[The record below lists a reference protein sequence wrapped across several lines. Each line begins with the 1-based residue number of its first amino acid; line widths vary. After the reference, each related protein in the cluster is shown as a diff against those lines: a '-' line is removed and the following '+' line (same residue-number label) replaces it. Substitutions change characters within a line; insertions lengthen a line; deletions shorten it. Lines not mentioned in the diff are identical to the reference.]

1 MESIKDILIRMM
13 KEWIAK
19 LEKDVEESYMM
30 YDTDQVI
37 GMIEYMI
44 KEIENTPEPS
54 HNQIQKNL
62 RQQVGELKSENSALN
77 EKLQNYIPRRRVRRV
92 YKQIKKILEQDGI
105 TDDLDIEE

>member
-1 MESIKDILIRMM
+1 MESIKDILLRMLKM
-13 KEWIAK
+13 QRDITAELGDENTIYTRAEVVAELDK
-19 LEKDVEESYMM
+19 LIEKVE
-30 YDTDQVI
+30 D
-37 GMIEYMI
+37 
-44 KEIENTPEPS
+44 TPEPT

>member
-1 MESIKDILIRMM
+1 MESIKDILLKMLETQREITATLGDENTTYTRA
-13 KEWIAK
+13 EVIERFDK
-19 LEKDVEESYMM
+19 LIEKV
-30 YDTDQVI
+30 
-37 GMIEYMI
+37 
-44 KEIENTPEPS
+44 KNTPEPT

>member
-1 MESIKDILIRMM
+1 MESIKDILLRMLKNQREVIITSNNEKTM
-13 KEWIAK
+13 YTQTEIIEK
-19 LEKDVEESYMM
+19 LDE
-30 YDTDQVI
+30 I
-37 GMIEYMI
+37 I
-44 KEIENTPEPS
+44 KKVENTPEPT